1 MTKLDVMLWNQ
12 DKTESVRASKIRS
25 FRVYARPVYSVTAQD
40 YISRFE
46 LLGWFNANESFYFGD
61 WETKQQAQM
70 FLADLHKQIE
80 GR

>member
-25 FRVYARPVYSVTAQD
+25 FGVYEEPVHSITA
-40 YISRFE
+40 FK
-46 LLGWFNANESFYFGD
+46 LLGWFNANEYFYFGN
-61 WETKQQAQM
+61 WGTIQQAQM
-70 FLADLHKQIE
+70 FLIDLHKQIE